1 MRARETLA
9 KSDQVAGGVPHGTT
23 MSMALGWSYWDS
35 MGLIGNGLNLRIK
48 HGDCWNSLNFQ
59 WSLKEG
65 NDRTKWK
72 NPGFRAIYGLGIG
85 DTVAGWWLD
94 DACGYFVVRV
104 RNKDIKSSY
113 ALTKSISKKLCIPTF
128 SRFELQGPAQFFK
141 IGTTCWFNHP
151 SIYQNCFLFF
161 SGAMSNFTEKHVGI
175 DPFNS
180 LDAQNTLF
188 FVGRI
193 VEPGIRFCEIFP
205 VI

>member
-1 MRARETLA
+1 
-9 KSDQVAGGVPHGTT
+9 
-23 MSMALGWSYWDS
+23 MALGWSYWDS

-151 SIYQNCFLFF
+151 SIYQNCFFF
-161 SGAMSNFTEKHVGI
+161 PGLCLISRKNMLVLTHSILWMPKTPYFTWGELWNQG
-175 DPFNS
+175 
-180 LDAQNTLF
+180 
-188 FVGRI
+188 
-193 VEPGIRFCEIFP
+193 
-205 VI
+205 

>member
-1 MRARETLA
+1 M
-9 KSDQVAGGVPHGTT
+9 
-23 MSMALGWSYWDS
+23 
-35 MGLIGNGLNLRIK
+35 
-48 HGDCWNSLNFQ
+48 
-59 WSLKEG
+59 
-65 NDRTKWK
+65 
-72 NPGFRAIYGLGIG
+72 
-85 DTVAGWWLD
+85 
-94 DACGYFVVRV
+94 VRV

-151 SIYQNCFLFF
+151 SIYQNCFFF

-205 VI
+205 VYKGGVEKSRII